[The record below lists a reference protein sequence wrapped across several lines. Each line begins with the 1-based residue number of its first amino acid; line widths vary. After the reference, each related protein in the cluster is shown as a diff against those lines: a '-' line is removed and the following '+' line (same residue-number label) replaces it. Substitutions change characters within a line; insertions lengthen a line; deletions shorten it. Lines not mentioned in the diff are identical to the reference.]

1 MTLEDEYAG
10 LIEAFERDER
20 EAAERENPEQDTP

>member
-1 MTLEDEYAG
+1 MTLEDAG